1 MNKRISIL
9 GIVPLLLSLT
19 GCKKTRNASCYI
31 RDGGTQNREGY
42 FVVKADVIVTGG
54 KIDSVSFHETYS
66 ANVWARVKDE
76 DKDKV
81 ETIEVPASYLGE
93 DASSSIYLAKHIYV
107 NGRNWTGTLRD
118 SEEGAGY
125 ISKGE
130 YVCYTADESA
140 GDQDSKRDL
149 AIYLNVP
156 DSDQYKLGS
165 FRNTYYQDVRDDKIK
180 ILKEESKEEKG
191 GKTIY
196 TYSNSS
202 VNPYFPSGKKD
213 RLEQEE
219 NKDFAAS
226 VHALENYLK
235 GKQLNYH
242 DRITDSNLDF
252 HDTIKAEDGEWV
264 YNPSYAFT
272 DLTDSEKKAEADKNW
287 EVIKDCKVAS
297 LPYDSLDALFD
308 SSNRAFASVEFSSLR

>member
-1 MNKRISIL
+1 
-9 GIVPLLLSLT
+9 
-19 GCKKTRNASCYI
+19 
-31 RDGGTQNREGY
+31 
-42 FVVKADVIVTGG
+42 
-54 KIDSVSFHETYS
+54 
-66 ANVWARVKDE
+66 
-76 DKDKV
+76 
-81 ETIEVPASYLGE
+81 
-93 DASSSIYLAKHIYV
+93 
-107 NGRNWTGTLRD
+107 
-118 SEEGAGY
+118 
-125 ISKGE
+125 
-130 YVCYTADESA
+130 
-140 GDQDSKRDL
+140 RDL

-213 RLEQEE
+213 RLEQDD

-308 SSNRAFASVEFSSLR
+308 SANRAFASVEFSSLR